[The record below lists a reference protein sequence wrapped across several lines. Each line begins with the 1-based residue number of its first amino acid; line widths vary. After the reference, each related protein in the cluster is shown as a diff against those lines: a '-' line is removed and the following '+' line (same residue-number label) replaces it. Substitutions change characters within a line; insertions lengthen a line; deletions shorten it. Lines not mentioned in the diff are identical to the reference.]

1 MTPWRL
7 VVAASA
13 ERALSRLPPKIASA
27 IVEFMFGPMVDNPDR
42 VGKPLLR
49 GLSGYL
55 TARRGAYRIIYRINE
70 ETRTVEVVRIDH
82 RSRVY
87 RSR

>member
-13 ERALSRLPPKIASA
+13 ERGLDRVPPKLASA
-27 IVEFMFGPMVDNPDR
+27 IVEFMVGPLIDNPHR

-49 GLSGYL
+49 ELSGYFA
-55 TARRGAYRIIYRINE
+55 ARRGVYRIIYRINE
-70 ETRTVEVVRIDH
+70 EAGTVEVVRIDH

>member
-1 MTPWRL
+1 MTQWRL

-13 ERALSRLPPKIASA
+13 ERGLNRLQPKAASA
-27 IVEFMFGPMVDNPDR
+27 IVEFMVGPLVDNPHR

-49 GLSGYL
+49 ELSGYL
-55 TARRGAYRIIYRINE
+55 AARRGVYRIIYRVNE
-70 ETRTVEVVRIDH
+70 DAGTVEVVRIDH

-87 RSR
+87 RSH

>member
-1 MTPWRL
+1 MTRWRL

-13 ERALSRLPPKIASA
+13 ERRLNVLPPKVASA
-27 IVEFMFGPMVDNPDR
+27 IVEFMLGPLIDEPHR

-49 GLSGYL
+49 ELSGYPA
-55 TARRGAYRIIYRINE
+55 ARRGVYRIIYRINDE
-70 ETRTVEVVRIDH
+70 ARTIEVVRIDH

-87 RSR
+87 RSH

>member
-1 MTPWRL
+1 MTRWRL

-13 ERALSRLPPKIASA
+13 ERGLNRLPPKVASA
-27 IVEFMFGPMVDNPDR
+27 VVEFMVGPLVDDPQR

-49 GLSGYL
+49 ELSGYL
-55 TARRGAYRIIYRINE
+55 TARRGVYRIIYRVNE
-70 ETRTVEVVRIDH
+70 ERRTVEVVRIDH

>member
-13 ERALSRLPPKIASA
+13 ERRLDELSPKVASA
-27 IVEFMFGPMVDNPDR
+27 IVEFMLGPLIDEPHR

-49 GLSGYL
+49 ELSGYHA
-55 TARRGAYRIIYRINE
+55 ARRGVYRIIYRINDE
-70 ETRTVEVVRIDH
+70 ARTIEVVRIDH

-87 RSR
+87 RSH

>member
-7 VVAASA
+7 VVAASV
-13 ERALSRLPPKIASA
+13 ERGLDRVPPKLASA
-27 IVEFMFGPMVDNPDR
+27 IVEFMVGPLIDNPHR

-49 GLSGYL
+49 ELSGYFV
-55 TARRGAYRIIYRINE
+55 ARRGAYRIIYRINE
-70 ETRTVEVVRIDH
+70 EARTVEVVRIDH

>member
-1 MTPWRL
+1 MIRWRL

-13 ERALSRLPPKIASA
+13 ERGLNRLPPKVASA
-27 IVEFMFGPMVDNPDR
+27 IVDFMVGPLVDDPHR

-49 GLSGYL
+49 ELSGYL
-55 TARRGAYRIIYRINE
+55 AARRGVYRIIYRVNE
-70 ETRTVEVVRIDH
+70 EAGTVEVVRIDH

>member
-1 MTPWRL
+1 MTQWRL

-13 ERALSRLPPKIASA
+13 ERGLNHLPPKVAPA
-27 IVEFMFGPMVDNPDR
+27 IVEFMVGPLVDDPHR

-49 GLSGYL
+49 ELSGYL
-55 TARRGAYRIIYRINE
+55 AARCGVYRIIYRVNE
-70 ETRTVEVVRIDH
+70 EAGTVEVVRMDH

>member
-1 MTPWRL
+1 MTQWRL

-13 ERALSRLPPKIASA
+13 ERRLSRLPPKIASA
-27 IVEFMFGPMVDNPDR
+27 VVEFMLGPLVDNPRR

-49 GLSGYL
+49 ELSGYL
-55 TARRGAYRIIYRINE
+55 AARRGVYRIIYRVDD
-70 ETRTVEVVRIDH
+70 ETQTIEVVRIDH

>member
-1 MTPWRL
+1 MTHWRL

-13 ERALSRLPPKIASA
+13 ERGLNRLPPKVASA
-27 IVEFMFGPMVDNPDR
+27 IVEFMVGPLVDDPHR

-49 GLSGYL
+49 ELSGYL
-55 TARRGAYRIIYRINE
+55 TARRGAYRIIYRVNE
-70 ETRTVEVVRIDH
+70 EAGTVEVVRIDH

>member
-1 MTPWRL
+1 MTQWRL

-13 ERALSRLPPKIASA
+13 ARGLERLPPKVAAA
-27 IVEFMFGPMVDNPDR
+27 IVEFMVGPLLNNPHR

-49 GLSGYL
+49 ELTGYL
-55 TARRGAYRIIYRINE
+55 AARRGVYRIIYRVNE
-70 ETRTVEVVRIDH
+70 AAGTVEVVRIDH
-82 RSRVY
+82 RSSVY

>member
-1 MTPWRL
+1 MTQWRL

-13 ERALSRLPPKIASA
+13 ERGLNRLPPKVASA
-27 IVEFMFGPMVDNPDR
+27 VVDFMVGPLVDDPRR

-49 GLSGYL
+49 ELSGYL
-55 TARRGAYRIIYRINE
+55 AARRGVYRIIYRVNE
-70 ETRTVEVVRIDH
+70 DAGTVEVVRIDH

>member
-1 MTPWRL
+1 MTSWRL

-13 ERALSRLPPKIASA
+13 ERRLNGLPSKVAVA
-27 IVEFMFGPMVDNPDR
+27 IVEFMLGPLLDEPHH

-49 GLSGYL
+49 ELSGYHA
-55 TARRGAYRIIYRINE
+55 ARRGVYRIIYRIDD
-70 ETRTVEVVRIDH
+70 ETRTIEVIRIDH

-87 RSR
+87 RSP

>member
-13 ERALSRLPPKIASA
+13 ERRLDELPPKVASA
-27 IVEFMFGPMVDNPDR
+27 IVEFMLGPLIAEPHR

-49 GLSGYL
+49 ELSGYHA
-55 TARRGAYRIIYRINE
+55 ARRGVYRILYRINDE
-70 ETRTVEVVRIDH
+70 ARTIEVVRIDH

-87 RSR
+87 RSH

>member
-1 MTPWRL
+1 MTRWRL

-13 ERALSRLPPKIASA
+13 ERAVSRFPPKTASA
-27 IVEFMFGPMVDNPDR
+27 IVEFMVGPLVDNSDR

-49 GLSGYL
+49 ELSGYL
-55 TARRGAYRIIYRINE
+55 AARRGAYRIIYRINE